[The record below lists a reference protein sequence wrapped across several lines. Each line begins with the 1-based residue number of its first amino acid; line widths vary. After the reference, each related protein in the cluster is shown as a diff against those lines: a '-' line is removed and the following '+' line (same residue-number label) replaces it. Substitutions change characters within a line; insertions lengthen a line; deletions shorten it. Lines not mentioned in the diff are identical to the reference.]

1 MHRPRI
7 ANPVLGLIIKTL
19 VFPAALAGGHVHASD
34 VLPAPIAAA
43 LERHGLSGSGL
54 SIYVADLD
62 TGTEILSYRAQTPRN
77 PASTMK
83 IVTALAAL
91 EILTPAYRWKTR
103 IYAES
108 VPLDGAIGDTFFI
121 GGGDPYLV
129 QERMWLLVRELRAQG
144 IDAIDGDLIVDAT
157 YFAPM
162 PENPAAFDGEP
173 HRIYNVVPYA
183 ALANFNSIR
192 FHFEPGD
199 APGQVLVTPDPA
211 LDYLRIENRL
221 RMRERRCGG
230 YRRGISMGVGPAGRV
245 RFEGRFPSACQHY
258 SLSRSVL
265 PRRRYTGEL
274 FRTLWREAGGT
285 WDGEVRDG
293 VLDTAAEQILEFDSI
308 SLGEAVRL
316 MNKHSSNLIARHLLL
331 TLGAEVEG
339 APATE
344 GKGIAAV
351 GEWLQMR
358 ELNFP
363 EFVIENGAG
372 RSRRARI
379 SAENLVRVIK
389 TGWRSRYMPEF
400 LSSLALIGQDG
411 TLSERH
417 EGSALAG
424 RAHLKTGR
432 LDDVVGIAGV
442 MQNPDGRRYGL
453 AILHNAPRVHRGIG
467 AAVQDSILEWIS
479 SHTPVAE

>member
-1 MHRPRI
+1 MHPFRT
-7 ANPVLGLIIKTL
+7 ANAVLVSSIRTFI
-19 VFPAALAGGHVHASD
+19 VFVPLACTQVHSQE
-34 VLPAPIAAA
+34 VLPERVAATLA
-43 LERHGLSGSGL
+43 RHGLSGSGL
-54 SIYVADLD
+54 SIFVADLD
-62 TGTEILSYRAQTPRN
+62 SGAEILSYRAQTPRN

-91 EILTPAYRWKTR
+91 ETLTPAYRWKTR
-103 IYAES
+103 IYADS
-108 VPLDGAIGDTFFI
+108 SPADGAIGDAFFV

-129 QERMWLLVRELRAQG
+129 QERMWLLVRELRGRG
-144 IDAIDGDLIVDAT
+144 IDAIEGDLIVDAT
-157 YFAPM
+157 YFASM
-162 PENPAAFDGEP
+162 AENPAAFDGEP
-173 HRIYNVVPYA
+173 HRIYNVVPFA

-192 FHFEPGD
+192 FHFEPG
-199 APGQVLVTPDPA
+199 ARPGQVQITPDPA
-211 LDYLRIENRL
+211 LAYLRIENQLQR
-221 RMRERRCGG
+221 RDRRCGG

-245 RFEGRFPSACQHY
+245 RFEGHFPSACEHY

-265 PRRRYTGEL
+265 PQTRYTGEL

-293 VLDTAAEQILEFDSI
+293 VLDAAAEPILEFDSL

-344 GKGIAAV
+344 AKGIAAV
-351 GEWLQMR
+351 NEWLQTR
-358 ELNFP
+358 GLNFP

-372 RSRRARI
+372 RSRMARI
-379 SAENLVRVIK
+379 TAENLVRVVRA
-389 TGWRSRYMPEF
+389 GWHSQYMPEF
-400 LSSLALIGQDG
+400 LSSLALIGLDG
-411 TLSERH
+411 TLSERY
-417 EGSALAG
+417 EGTPLAG

-453 AILHNAPRVHRGIG
+453 AILHNAPKVHRGIG
-467 AAVQDSILEWIS
+467 AAVQDSVLEWIS
-479 SHTPVAE
+479 SHTPPAE